1 MLSAQVTRNTQ
12 SCFVLNWS
20 IGETLETFLVDVV
33 DVTPDS
39 GRHARV
45 RLLPWC
51 GPEIKKRASLYFPHH
66 RFPHVGILYLTFAQ
80 LLPATSQK
88 ESEVL
93 PESPIPFPAIALRLS
108 IPSADDQGQRYLVT
122 GIKRY
127 RLPSGYVPS
136 PPYPSLVSRTSP
148 NALYASGIVVTL
160 VAQAHPETC
169 THLITSRLLFQRY
182 VAALEDD
189 RFR

>member
-20 IGETLETFLVDVV
+20 IGETLETFLVDVM

-39 GRHARV
+39 GGHARV

-51 GPEIKKRASLYFPHH
+51 GPKIKKRTSHHSLQH

-80 LLPATSQK
+80 LLPASSQR

-93 PESPIPFPAIALRLS
+93 PESRYRFLPLLYAYLSLPQMTRANNILLQVLNDIAYPPATSRHHPAL
-108 IPSADDQGQRYLVT
+108 PSYLVPLQT
-122 GIKRY
+122 LSMRAE
-127 RLPSGYVPS
+127 
-136 PPYPSLVSRTSP
+136 SL
-148 NALYASGIVVTL
+148 
-160 VAQAHPETC
+160 
-169 THLITSRLLFQRY
+169 
-182 VAALEDD
+182 
-189 RFR
+189 